1 MLQLLTLNQ
10 APSTNYETELTNLEK
25 DMPKYLRNELPQWT
39 IKDVIKHDYSYY
51 FALMSK
57 HTLKPSQ
64 QDRVDEVKIL
74 RKQQMLQVGQFDPI
88 ITDCDFN
95 IVCGHH
101 RHEMMMRNPNMH
113 IVPVICLEG
122 ATIDMIVNYYNEQQL
137 HDDEALSYRYDAYN
151 EDVLSHHAAPHI
163 NDATQTDWID
173 DYNTEK
179 GTS

>member
-1 MLQLLTLNQ
+1 MGRGSTSQKKTLDFSRMRTGSGTSHSQLTTINQLRNRINQLRERYATL
-10 APSTNYETELTNLEK
+10 
-25 DMPKYLRNELPQWT
+25 LRNELPQWT
-39 IKDVIKHDYSYY
+39 IEDVIKHDYSYY

-57 HTLKPSQ
+57 HTLRPSQ
-64 QDRVDEVKIL
+64 QDRVDEVRIL

-122 ATIDMIVNYYNEQQL
+122 ATIEMIVNYYAEQQV
-137 HDDEALSYRYDAYN
+137 A
-151 EDVLSHHAAPHI
+151 
-163 NDATQTDWID
+163 
-173 DYNTEK
+173 
-179 GTS
+179 

>member
-1 MLQLLTLNQ
+1 
-10 APSTNYETELTNLEK
+10 
-25 DMPKYLRNELPQWT
+25 MPQYLRNELPQWT

-64 QDRVDEVKIL
+64 QDACDEVKIL

-88 ITDCDFN
+88 ITDCDWN

-101 RHEMMMRNPNMH
+101 RHAMMMRIPNMH

-122 ATIDMIVNYYNEQQL
+122 ATIDMIVKYYTEQKM
-137 HDDEALSYRYDAYN
+137 HDDAALAYRYDSYY
-151 EDVLSHHAAPHI
+151 EDVLSYHESPYV
-163 NDATQTDWID
+163 QSDWID
-173 DYNTEK
+173 DYNTKEGCK
-179 GTS
+179 